1 MCQPYKASATALS
14 DCYIDDEE
22 IAKNFRVLSGFQSL
36 AGPRNVSLDVKYD
49 VLCL

>member
-22 IAKNFRVLSGFQSL
+22 IAKNSGFCRAS
-36 AGPRNVSLDVKYD
+36 RVWLDPEM
-49 VLCL
+49 